1 MQYQPPTHADIAPR
15 VPPSST
21 ASLTFPVALLL
32 AVFWLSTT
40 TVAVP
45 VAVAITVTVA
55 ITIATLALLV
65 ASLRVRSTGRLRP
78 ARPTSSTDG

>member
-1 MQYQPPTHADIAPR
+1 MQYQPPTHADAAPR
-15 VPPSST
+15 APPSST
-21 ASLTFPVALLL
+21 ASLTHPVALLL

-40 TVAVP
+40 TVGVP

-55 ITIATLALLV
+55 ITITTLASLV

-78 ARPTSSTDG
+78 TSHTNPADR